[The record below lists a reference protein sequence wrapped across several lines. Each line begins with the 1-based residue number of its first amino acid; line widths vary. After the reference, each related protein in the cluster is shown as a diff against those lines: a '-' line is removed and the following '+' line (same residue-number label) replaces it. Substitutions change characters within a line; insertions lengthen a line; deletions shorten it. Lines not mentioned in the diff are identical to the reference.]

1 MFSFIKNI
9 FYGIV
14 YGGLILIVLLYF
26 LYFINILVLRI
37 KGTKF
42 PKRKSKSE
50 YKKRNIFLTLF
61 YDLPRAL
68 ARDYMNRNPD
78 AMNIHG
84 CFFLCG
90 AQGSGKTAAAVHF
103 LRTMRQKF
111 PLIKVRS
118 NIAISFQDG
127 NIKHWSQLIDVHN
140 GEIGQIDFVDEL
152 QNWFSSADSK
162 NFDPSVLEEITQE
175 RKRHKVILGTSQV
188 FTRLA
193 KPLREQCTY
202 MLLPH
207 TFFGCFTVVLVFKP
221 ELDDKGTLIKKHFMK
236 VYCFVHDDDLRKSYD
251 TFEKV
256 SRYGSVGFKSPGAAD
271 TE

>member
-1 MFSFIKNI
+1 MFSFIKSI

-14 YGGLILIVLLYF
+14 YGGIIFIVLLYF

-78 AMNIHG
+78 SMPIHG
-84 CFFLCG
+84 LFFFCG

-103 LRTMRQKF
+103 LRTMVQKY
-111 PLIKVRS
+111 PLIKIRS
-118 NIAISFQDG
+118 NISISFQHG
-127 NIKHWSQLIDVHN
+127 NIRHWTELINVHN
-140 GEIGQIDFVDEL
+140 GDIGQIDFIDEL

-162 NFDPSVLEEITQE
+162 NFNPDVLQEITQE
-175 RKRHKVILGTSQV
+175 RKKHKVIVGTSQV

-193 KPLREQCTY
+193 KPFREQCTY

-207 TFFGCFTVVLVFKP
+207 TFFGCFTIVLVYKP
-221 ELDDKGTLIKKHFMK
+221 EIDDKGNLIKKHFIK
-236 VYCFVHDDDLRKSYD
+236 IYCFVHDDDLRQSYD
-251 TFEKV
+251 TWEKV
-256 SRYGSVGFKSPGAAD
+256 ERLSRVGFASSSSSD
-271 TE
+271 D

>member
-1 MFSFIKNI
+1 MFSFLKAV
-9 FYGIV
+9 FYGFLGCCAV
-14 YGGLILIVLLYF
+14 FAALMYF
-26 LYFINILVLRI
+26 LYFVNIIILRI

-42 PKRKSKSE
+42 PKRKTKSE
-50 YKKRNIFLTLF
+50 YRKRNVLLQIF

-103 LRTMRQKF
+103 LRTMLKKY
-111 PLIKVRS
+111 PLIQVRS
-118 NIAISFQDG
+118 NISVSFQHG
-127 NIKHWSQLIDVHN
+127 IIKHWSQLVDVHN
-140 GEIGQIDFVDEL
+140 GEIGQIDFIDEL

-162 NFDPSVLEEITQE
+162 NFDPAVLEEITQE

-221 ELDDKGTLIKKHFMK
+221 ELDDKGNLVKKHFLK
-236 VYCFVHDDDLRKSYD
+236 IYSFVHDYELRKSYD

-256 SRYGSVGFKSPGAAD
+256 SRYGSIGFKSDRG
-271 TE
+271 ES